1 MKPQRLNIE
10 SEALEEFRQTLNAAL
25 EIVTCQMIRR
35 KMEKGTVNAKVA
47 ITIEEHAD
55 DKTGEIYYDMV
66 LEPNVNMKIGSGESL
81 KCGTKK
87 AIMKQGDDGRPMIAS
102 AQIGMDELV
111 DEGERA

>member
-10 SEALEEFRQTLNAAL
+10 SEAHNDPEREVVNKIQDGMYL
-25 EIVTCQMIRR
+25 
-35 KMEKGTVNAKVA
+35 TVAGAVSYNRF
-47 ITIEEHAD
+47 D
-55 DKTGEIYYDMV
+55 DDMV